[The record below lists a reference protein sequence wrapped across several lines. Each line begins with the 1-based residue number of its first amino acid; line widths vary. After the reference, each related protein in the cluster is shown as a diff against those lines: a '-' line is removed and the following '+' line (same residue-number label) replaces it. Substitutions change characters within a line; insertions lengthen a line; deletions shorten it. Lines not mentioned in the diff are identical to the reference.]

1 MSLPFILYA
10 IYPFLKSGVVFV
22 NSADGNI
29 YIGNGENAPVKLITE
44 LNIGDYETG
53 GGGDEPST
61 NPNWPALEDLTLG
74 NTINWAGHE
83 WIVCDVIAKEAC
95 LALNGSAGKST
106 WYNLRSACTN
116 FANKLTTEQ
125 KACLKSV
132 TTPATSG
139 VVFVATFDQADGGFA
154 YFTSDS
160 RRNIGVEW
168 WLSSEVGSS
177 GSSHGSYIQED
188 GSLSD
193 DTNKSSS
200 LAFRPFVCIDL
211 TKYTVS

>member
-10 IYPFLKSGVVFV
+10 IYPFLKRGRVYV

-29 YIGNGENAPVKLITE
+29 YIGNGKNAPIKLITE
-44 LNIGDYETG
+44 TNIGDYETG
-53 GGGDEPST
+53 GGDEPSA
-61 NPNWPALEDLTLG
+61 NPEWPALKDLTIG
-74 NTINWAGHE
+74 NIINWADNE

-95 LALNGSAGKST
+95 LALNGAAGKST

-116 FANKLTTEQ
+116 FANKLTSEQ

-154 YFTSDS
+154 YFTSSS

-177 GSSHGSYIQED
+177 GSSHGSYIQSD

-193 DTNKSSS
+193 GTDKSSS
-200 LAFRPFVCIDL
+200 LSFRPSVCIDL
-211 TKYTVS
+211 TLYNT

>member
-1 MSLPFILYA
+1 MY
-10 IYPFLKSGVVFV
+10 V

-29 YIGNGENAPVKLITE
+29 YIGDGENAPIKLITE
-44 LNIGDYETG
+44 TNIGDYET

-61 NPNWPALEDLTLG
+61 NPNWPALKDLTLG
-74 NTINWAGHE
+74 NIINWADHE

-95 LALNGSAGKST
+95 LALNGASGKST

-116 FANKLTTEQ
+116 FANKLTSEQ

-154 YFTSDS
+154 YFTSSS

-177 GSSHGSYIQED
+177 GSSRGSYIQSD

-193 DTNKSSS
+193 GTDKSSS
-200 LAFRPFVCIDL
+200 LSFRPFVCIDL